1 MPEIEGDMY
10 SSSTHVTSSG
20 SASGVMDP
28 SGEDLASNSLLVDQP
43 LPVVMSINRMCLSD
57 EPERI
62 YGGQKSI
69 EAMLK
74 GIHEF
79 AVRSGFT
86 KRAPPVVMIL
96 KHPDQISLFC
106 VPDSDG
112 PVAGGG
118 CQEIPCQSN
127 RIDCG
132 PVALEDKMRH
142 HGWEEIRADGFVF

>member
-142 HGWEEIRADGFVF
+142 HVWEEIRADGFVF